1 MAYQTR
7 NIIVGAADVYLSV
20 NDSTSNDWVAPADV
34 AASSTVEAIVAGQGG
49 PSLPKVASGSI
60 RAGFTANDDDWRH
73 AGLTSGGVEVAYTPD
88 YGNVEVDQLLDDAK
102 LFKQKMTVSVNTS
115 LAEGTLENLLIAWG
129 QQGSTLT
136 TAGDVTELGM
146 ASGQL
151 GDDPVERALA
161 FVGPGPRGSD
171 NAKRE
176 RVYLARRA
184 LQVEASSHSLAR
196 AEATMIPVSFRLLPD
211 PLFVD
216 KEYGLIRDRKVT

>member
-7 NIIVGAADVYLSV
+7 NIIVGAADLYLSV
-20 NDSTSNDWVAPADV
+20 ADSTDNDWVAPADV

-60 RAGFTANDDDWRH
+60 RAGFLASDDWRH
-73 AGLTSGGVEVAYTPD
+73 AGLTSGGVEIAYTPD

-129 QQGSTLT
+129 QQNSTLT